1 MITAIPGAR
10 PIEGLE
16 PANPAIYKKVLW
28 RLMPLLI
35 LCYISAFLNRQN
47 VGFAKLQFMHDL
59 KFTEAIYGVGGG
71 IFYLGYVLFEIPSNL
86 YLAKSGARKTL
97 LRIMVLWGLCS
108 AAMAFMRGPREYYI
122 LRCLLGAAEAGL
134 FPGVLLYLTY
144 WVPAARRAYFT
155 ALFMFSI
162 GASGIIG
169 GPLSG
174 GIMRW
179 LQGALGFQGWQWL
192 FLIDGLPSCILGV
205 IAYFYLSD
213 NPREAKWLS
222 ESEKAAIAY
231 DLANDQQNKASKSHR
246 SFGPALRDPRFYL
259 LVVMAYALLV
269 GAGGIFLWMPTIVR
283 NSGVKSLW
291 DIGLLSAIPFLIG
304 TIFQI
309 LVARHSDKTMERRW
323 HVIVPALLGAFGWAM
338 LPFVSKNPTM
348 SLVMLTVVAIGTL
361 SAMGP
366 YWTMPSAMLS
376 GTAAAAGIALITT
389 VGGFGGFISPI
400 LVGWLATRMGNLSV
414 GLYYFAGLMLLGV
427 IAIFVAGAPEKP
439 VGVPVAN
446 RIGQATAGD

>member
-1 MITAIPGAR
+1 MSTSVHSAR
-10 PIEGLE
+10 PTENLD
-16 PANPAIYKKVLW
+16 PANPEVYKKVLW

-35 LCYISAFLNRQN
+35 LCYVSAFLNRQN

-86 YLAKSGARKTL
+86 YLAKNGARKTL

-144 WVPAARRAYFT
+144 WVPAARRAFFT

-162 GASGIIG
+162 GVSGIIG

-179 LQGALGFQGWQWL
+179 LQGVLGFQGWQWL

-205 IAYFYLSD
+205 VAYFYLSN
-213 NPREAKWLS
+213 NPGEANWLS
-222 ESEKAAIAY
+222 NSEKAAISH
-231 DLANDQQNKASKSHR
+231 DLEKDRQAKASKSHR
-246 SFGPALRDPRFYL
+246 SFGPALRDPKFYL
-259 LVVMAYALLV
+259 LVMMAYALLV

-291 DIGLLSAIPFLIG
+291 DIGLLSAIPFFIG

-309 LVARHSDKTMERRW
+309 LVARHSDKTLERRW
-323 HVIVPALLGAFGWAM
+323 HAIVPALLAAFGWAM
-338 LPFVSKNPTM
+338 LPFVSKNPTL
-348 SLVMLTVVAIGTL
+348 SLVMLTVVTIGTL

-366 YWTMPSAMLS
+366 FWTMPSAMLS
-376 GTAAAAGIALITT
+376 GSAAAAGIALITT

-400 LVGWLATRMGNLSV
+400 LVGWLATKMGTLSA
-414 GLYYFAGLMLLGV
+414 GLYYFAGLMLLGA
-427 IAIFVAGAPEKP
+427 IAIFVAGAPQKSVE
-439 VGVPVAN
+439 VPMAN
-446 RIGQATAGD
+446 RIEPASI